1 VKKPLVGIRRTLF
14 QVLLVAAG
22 LVVLAIPPITLL
34 VSGDVSTDA
43 LWTWLRF
50 VALEAFT
57 LVFIDIVIGA
67 FRPSTVRVF
76 KGRAVQRTHVAVALL
91 GFALGLSHG
100 IMAFA
105 FGIAGYATAAVWVGP
120 AVLVTLVAVI
130 ITALARKRFRR
141 SWRWIHRLNYFI
153 FAAVLVH
160 GLTLGYDLRNEV
172 FLKVWFAFCAA
183 VVAVGFVCRML
194 TLLGRASDKLGA

>member
-1 VKKPLVGIRRTLF
+1 VKKAFVGTSRTIL
-14 QVLLVAAG
+14 QVLLVATG
-22 LVVLAIPPITLL
+22 LVALVIPPAALL
-34 VSGDVSTDA
+34 VSGAVSSDA
-43 LWTWLRF
+43 LWNGLRF

-67 FRPSTVRVF
+67 FRPFTARVF
-76 KGRAVQRTHVAVALL
+76 KGRTVQRAHVAIALL

-120 AVLVTLVAVI
+120 AVLVTLVVVI
-130 ITALARKRFRR
+130 LTALTRKRLRR
-141 SWRWIHRLNYFI
+141 SWRWIHRLNYLI

-160 GLTLGYDLRNEV
+160 GLILGYDLRNEM
-172 FLKVWFAFCAA
+172 FLKVWFALYAA
-183 VVAVGFVCRML
+183 VVAVGFVYRM
-194 TLLGRASDKLGA
+194 TLLGRAADKPRG